1 MEWQTS
7 FADLADSRAM
17 QRFVGV
23 DTMSE
28 QVPDVASGR
37 CLAINQ
43 RFPRFRAGPALR
55 PLPTA
60 ALLVLLAAPARAW
73 VVASHPHGRAVRV
86 AKYLAARHAL

>member
-37 CLAINQ
+37 LLGYKSA
-43 RFPRFRAGPALR
+43 FP
-55 PLPTA
+55 
-60 ALLVLLAAPARAW
+60 
-73 VVASHPHGRAVRV
+73 
-86 AKYLAARHAL
+86 